1 MKFIVAFIQV
11 LVFVGTAVAIDECPK
26 AATYNFFSNAFLSEE
41 TGDVGG
47 LDLALTPTKGQ
58 GYEALLFVYEGVAN
72 KDGISLVGDRE
83 GSEISLHGDW
93 REELVEYPGKRHITQ
108 TRPVKLDGKMS
119 EDGFRGKIQIGSDS
133 RQISLHRVRQIW
145 LCKHSN

>member
-83 GSEISLHGDW
+83 GSGISLHGDW

-119 EDGFRGKIQIGSDS
+119 EDGFRGKMQIGSDS